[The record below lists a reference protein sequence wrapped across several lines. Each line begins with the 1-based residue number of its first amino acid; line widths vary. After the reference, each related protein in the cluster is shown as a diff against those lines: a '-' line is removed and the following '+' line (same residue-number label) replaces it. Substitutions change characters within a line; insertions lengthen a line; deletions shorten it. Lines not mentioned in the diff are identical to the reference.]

1 MNTSEAKKAS
11 NRKLGESVC
20 KALEARGF
28 SAQYAESA
36 EAACERALEMIEE
49 GATVGIPGTVTVREI
64 GLMER
69 LEEKGCKI
77 SEHWLPDMSPA
88 ERTAALLGELQADWF
103 VTSANALSMDGTIVN
118 IDGAGNRVAVMSWAP
133 GKIIYI
139 VGINKISSDVHSAI
153 KRARAIA
160 SPPNA
165 LRLARKTPCTAT
177 GHCMDCNS
185 PERICRVVTLIERAP
200 LGRECHVIIVGE
212 ELGY

>member
-36 EAACERALEMIEE
+36 EAACERALDTIQE

-139 VGINKISSDVHSAI
+139 VGINKISSDLHSAI
-153 KRARAIA
+153 KRARDIA

>member
-118 IDGAGNRVAVMSWAP
+118 IDGAP

-153 KRARAIA
+153 KRARDIA

>member
-1 MNTSEAKKAS
+1 
-11 NRKLGESVC
+11 
-20 KALEARGF
+20 
-28 SAQYAESA
+28 
-36 EAACERALEMIEE
+36 MIEE

-153 KRARAIA
+153 KRARDIA